1 MIENQS
7 HKEDKLTKRISE
19 EITTGVRCSAAT
31 GDSINIKSFI

>member
-1 MIENQS
+1 MENYSQ
-7 HKEDKLTKRISE
+7 KDDKLTKRTSE